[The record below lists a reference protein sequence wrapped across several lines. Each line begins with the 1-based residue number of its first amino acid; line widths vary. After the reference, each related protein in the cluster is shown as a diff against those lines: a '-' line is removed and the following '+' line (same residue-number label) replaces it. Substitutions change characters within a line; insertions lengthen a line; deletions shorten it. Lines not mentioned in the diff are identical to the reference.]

1 MNSHLSAL
9 LHFSFFRLL
18 IGLIFGTNFFRLRL
32 TEICVLEI
40 AVQIKPYKF
49 DILKFYL
56 TDYHFSFRVSQ
67 IVRSF
72 LYSLF
77 FILKCSRSKTFFK
90 IGVLKNFVI
99 FNEKDL
105 LWSLFLIKLEKWRP
119 ETLLRRGSS
128 TVAFL

>member
-1 MNSHLSAL
+1 MNSHLFAM

-18 IGLIFGTNFFRLRL
+18 IGLIFGTNFFQLRL

-40 AVQIKPYKF
+40 AVQIKPFKS

-72 LYSLF
+72 LNSLF
-77 FILKCSRSKTFFK
+77 FILKCSHSKTFFK
-90 IGVLKNFVI
+90 ISALKNFVI
-99 FNEKDL
+99 FTEKYL
-105 LWSLFLIKLEKWRP
+105 LWSLFLIKLEEWRS
-119 ETLLRRGSS
+119 ETLLKRGSS
-128 TVAFL
+128 TVVFL